1 MKKNIMFF
9 ILVFSFCL
17 SHTKNHIV
25 DFLINNKKNPLFF
38 LEVVLF
44 AKATELGISL
54 GNNFYT
60 IQKMNLKRKK
70 LAKLVNTTSE
80 RRRIIDQIINT
91 KEDPDA
97 QKTYED
103 FHAYIKTLL
112 DQARHQSIN
121 QSLSMKKYKHYLYE
135 TDHVIAQAYNEVLRC
150 FEKSNNAPSIEEYK
164 ECFNLWKKR
173 NT

>member
-1 MKKNIMFF
+1 MFF
-9 ILVFSFCL
+9 ILVLSFCL
-17 SHTKNHIV
+17 SHTKNPIV
-25 DFLINNKKNPLFF
+25 DFLINNKKKPLFF
-38 LEVVLF
+38 LEVALF

-54 GNNFYT
+54 GNNLYT
-60 IQKMNLKRKK
+60 IRKMNLKRKK

-91 KEDPDA
+91 QENPDA

-103 FHAYIKTLL
+103 FHNNYIMTLL
-112 DQARHQSIN
+112 NEARRQSIN
-121 QSLSMKKYKHYLYE
+121 KSLPMKKYKDYLYE

-150 FEKSNNAPSIEEYK
+150 FEKSNNAPSVEEYK